1 MAPAPLTTP
10 GKRAGIWE
18 GRSTPGSLKASTT
31 FSRTVVLS
39 GKGDGV
45 RLLLEK
51 PLMRPIKWISR
62 LWQGICALLRVVQA
76 YRAFTWL
83 RDHLDHL

>member
-1 MAPAPLTTP
+1 M
-10 GKRAGIWE
+10 G
-18 GRSTPGSLKASTT
+18 
-31 FSRTVVLS
+31 SRTVALP

-51 PLMRPIKWISR
+51 SLMRLIKWMYR
-62 LWQGICALLRVVQA
+62 LWQGFCALLRMVQA
-76 YRAFTWL
+76 YRAYAWL